1 LVYSSPMAQSRL
13 PATTR
18 SGAVLQRLRSD
29 VLNGRLEPGSKL
41 GFAELGARYD
51 VSSGVLRE
59 VLPRLVEQGLATSEA
74 QLGFRVV
81 DVSVDNLTQLTD
93 ARVAIE
99 TFVIRDAIAHG
110 DITWESEVVARHHAL
125 ERIGRTVAGPEIS
138 EDWLV
143 AHEAFHLA
151 ILGGCG
157 NSYLYESAARLR
169 SISEV
174 YRCWSASESHRTHRD
189 VEAEHRAIMEA
200 VVGRDAD
207 LAVSLSERHIRLT
220 TELLVASQQA
230 ATSA

>member
-1 LVYSSPMAQSRL
+1 MARSIA
-13 PATTR
+13 ATTR
-18 SGAVLQRLRSD
+18 ASVVLQRLRSD
-29 VLNGRLEPGSKL
+29 VLNGRLAPGSKL

-59 VLPRLVEQGLATSEA
+59 VLPQLVEQGLATSEA

-81 DVSVDNLTQLTD
+81 DVTVDNLTQLTD

-99 TFVIRDAIAHG
+99 TFVIREAVAHG
-110 DITWESEVVARHHAL
+110 DITWESEVVAKHHAL

-138 EDWLV
+138 EDWLA

-151 ILGGCG
+151 ILAGCG
-157 NSYLYESAARLR
+157 NGYLYEAAARLR

-174 YRCWSASESHRTHRD
+174 YRCWSTPESHRKQRNI
-189 VEAEHRAIMEA
+189 EAEHRAIMEA
-200 VVGRDAD
+200 TVRRDAD

-220 TELLVASQQA
+220 TELLIAGQQ
-230 ATSA
+230 TPSSA

>member
-1 LVYSSPMAQSRL
+1 MARSTSA
-13 PATTR
+13 ATTR
-18 SGAVLQRLRSD
+18 SNVVLQQLRSD
-29 VLNGRLEPGSKL
+29 VLNGRLAPGSKL

-81 DVSVDNLTQLTD
+81 DVSIDKLNQLTD

-99 TFVIRDAIAHG
+99 TFVIREAVAHG
-110 DITWESEVVARHHAL
+110 DITWESEVVATHHAL
-125 ERIGRTVAGPEIS
+125 ERIGRAVTGPAIS
-138 EDWLV
+138 EDWLA

-151 ILGGCG
+151 ILRGCG
-157 NSYLYESAARLR
+157 NSFLYETAARLR

-174 YRCWSASESHRTHRD
+174 YRCWSTPESNRAHRD
-189 VEAEHRAIMEA
+189 IEAEHRAIMEA
-200 VVGRDAD
+200 AVGRDGD

-220 TELLVASQQA
+220 TELLIAGQQA
-230 ATSA
+230 GAPA